1 MGILNPNGPAASHIG
16 EFSGPTTGYNQGPL
30 TEAATDF
37 GIRAALGVTGLPM
50 GGTIAGVLD
59 DAEDGKFS
67 ATKTGINAATEGLSR
82 ALGGY
87 GGLIGPAM
95 SVGYG
100 AVTGGLTGAAKS
112 ATRSA
117 SQVAGAM
124 LGSTLGPLGSLAG
137 SIGASVLG
145 DMASQSFD
153 DGHIGD
159 ALGTRAR
166 EGARDRAEDSGFSV
180 GDTARG
186 FGVDA
191 GAYGLDPGL
200 GSSGYGLNPGLSSM
214 DKYGSYSLDDT
225 ESLGAKSYGG
235 YSESGGYNGGDG
247 GYGDRG
253 GNDSDSSSSGT
264 GMGGFGGGDMGKGGE
279 SW

>member
-1 MGILNPNGPAASHIG
+1 MGILNPNGQNSQSNQG
-16 EFSGPTTGYNQGPL
+16 FTGTTGYDQSAL
-30 TEAATDF
+30 TEAVTDF
-37 GIRAALGVTGLPM
+37 GIRAALGVTGLSSP
-50 GGTIAGVLD
+50 TVAGVLD
-59 DAEDGKFS
+59 DAEDGSFS

-100 AVTGGLTGAAKS
+100 AATDGLKGAAKS

-124 LGSTLGPLGSLAG
+124 LGSALGPLGSLAG

-153 DGHIGD
+153 DGYIGD

-166 EGARDRAEDSGFSV
+166 EGARDRAENDGFSV

-191 GAYGLDPGL
+191 GAYGGLDPGL
-200 GSSGYGLNPGLSSM
+200 GSSGYGLSPGLSSM